1 MLPHAEINTAG
12 VIIAV
17 KTATAEVIFI
27 AGIVIRAVQ
36 EKSNFVRSRAYN
48 SQKKGGRYQVR
59 PLYASEIGGTNPAYL
74 LPGNCWCSH
83 RPYLDGSKID
93 VDHLD
98 RVDAALRH
106 WRSKYRHAI
115 HRIYDLQCQTRR
127 TDQRQLNG

>member
-48 SQKKGGRYQVR
+48 SQKKG
-59 PLYASEIGGTNPAYL
+59 ADT
-74 LPGNCWCSH
+74 
-83 RPYLDGSKID
+83 
-93 VDHLD
+93 
-98 RVDAALRH
+98 
-106 WRSKYRHAI
+106 RSAPFMPVK
-115 HRIYDLQCQTRR
+115 
-127 TDQRQLNG
+127 